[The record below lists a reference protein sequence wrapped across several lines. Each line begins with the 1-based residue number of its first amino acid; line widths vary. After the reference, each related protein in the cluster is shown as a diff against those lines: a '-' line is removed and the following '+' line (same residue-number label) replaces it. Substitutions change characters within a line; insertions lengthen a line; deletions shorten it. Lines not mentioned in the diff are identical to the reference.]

1 MTMSVREIFYK
12 VEKHLLKQNERSVAN
27 GVACRYR
34 NDQGLTCA
42 VGCLMSDDMY
52 DYSFEGERVTDKYI
66 MEALTPI
73 VGVNKDKRRLKLFL
87 LRELQ
92 IVHDDSSVVDWAAG
106 LAQVKQDFG
115 IS

>member
-34 NDQGLTCA
+34 NDRGLSCA
-42 VGCLMSDDMY
+42 VGCLMTDDMY
-52 DYSFEGERVTDKYI
+52 DSSFEGENVRGKYI

-73 VGVNKDKRRLKLFL
+73 VGVNEDKRRLKLYL

-92 IVHDDSSVVDWAAG
+92 KVHDDSLVVDWAEG
-106 LAQVKQDFG
+106 LEQVKQDFD